1 MTDNDSPSLVEFKR
15 HASSSKAG
23 RSEYAGNV
31 ALARVGTELDSTLN
45 FRVNSG
51 LKEQFDLLC
60 KREHSSVAREI
71 KRFMTEAVRTQRLI

>member
-1 MTDNDSPSLVEFKR
+1 MANDGSPSFVEFKR
-15 HASSSKAG
+15 QASTSKAG
-23 RSEYAGNV
+23 RSEYAGNA